1 MGMQLSK
8 EFIPILWVGKDVRI
22 FLREQ
27 FEGKVVFGV
36 GKGEVKAL
44 GMFLAICLHRRCLSD
59 ADPAREGYLR
69 KLRISSEQVATFVV
83 DASFQ
88 DLNVKIVTVHFLTS
102 CHIVI

>member
-1 MGMQLSK
+1 MQLSK
-8 EFIPILWVGKDVRI
+8 EFVPILWVGKDVGI

-36 GKGEVKAL
+36 GKGEVQAL

-69 KLRISSEQVATFVV
+69 KLGVCSEQIATFIIDTTVQH
-83 DASFQ
+83 F
-88 DLNVKIVTVHFLTS
+88 NVEIVAVHFFTS
-102 CHIVI
+102 CHIII